1 MLPPLRAVLADAFR
15 LPLLP
20 LMASASLAL
29 GWHGSAAAQEGGDVT
44 VVQIEN
50 VRLDYARVLRV
61 EPVYQT
67 LRATRMEH
75 HCDPQQKEK
84 GLSRVLGSVKSALT
98 PGKSEK
104 QVDQPDPNCR
114 LVPIEREFKRP
125 IAYDVDYV
133 YKGSKY
139 RSRLPRDPGS
149 RLRIRV
155 SVTPYLVNAPGA
167 QR

>member
-1 MLPPLRAVLADAFR
+1 MALLLGMGCAGLAI
-15 LPLLP
+15 
-20 LMASASLAL
+20 
-29 GWHGSAAAQEGGDVT
+29 AQDGDIT
-44 VVQIEN
+44 VVQVEN
-50 VRLDYARVLRV
+50 VRIDYARVLRV

-75 HCDPQQKEK
+75 NCDPPQKET
-84 GLSRVLGSVKSALT
+84 GLSRVLGSVKDALT
-98 PGKSEK
+98 PGKADK
-104 QVDQPDPNCR
+104 QAPQSDQDCR
-114 LVPIEREFKRP
+114 LVPVEKEFKRP

-155 SVTPYLVNAPGA
+155 SGTPYLVNAPGA
-167 QR
+167 AER

>member
-1 MLPPLRAVLADAFR
+1 MLASVFRPSLRLLPPL
-15 LPLLP
+15 LLP
-20 LMASASLAL
+20 ALLAL
-29 GWHGSAAAQEGGDVT
+29 GLPGPAVAQDGDIT

-67 LRATRMEH
+67 LKATRMEH
-75 HCDPQQKEK
+75 HCESPQKEK
-84 GLSRVLGSVKSALT
+84 GLSRVLGTVKDALT
-98 PGKSEK
+98 PGKAEK
-104 QVDQPDPNCR
+104 QADENGQDCR
-114 LVPIEREFKRP
+114 LVPVEKEFKRP

-167 QR
+167 AER

>member
-1 MLPPLRAVLADAFR
+1 ML
-15 LPLLP
+15 LL
-20 LMASASLAL
+20 SSLAL
-29 GWHGSAAAQEGGDVT
+29 GLSGPAFAQDDGEAT
-44 VVQIEN
+44 VIQIEN
-50 VRLDYARVLRV
+50 VRIDYARVLRV

-75 HCDPQQKEK
+75 HCESQKEK
-84 GLSRVLGSVKSALT
+84 GLSRVLGSVKDALT
-98 PGKSEK
+98 PGKPE
-104 QVDQPDPNCR
+104 QAEEPPPDCR
-114 LVPIEREFKRP
+114 LVPVEREFKRP

-155 SVTPYLVNAPGA
+155 SVTPYMVNAPVPS
-167 QR
+167 R

>member
-1 MLPPLRAVLADAFR
+1 MPHRVIPIVL
-15 LPLLP
+15 LIL
-20 LMASASLAL
+20 
-29 GWHGSAAAQEGGDVT
+29 AAALPGMATAQETENT
-44 VVQIEN
+44 VIQIEN
-50 VRLDYARVLRV
+50 VRTDYARVLRV

-75 HCDPQQKEK
+75 HCEGNAK
-84 GLSRVLGSVKSALT
+84 GLTRIVGTVKDALT
-98 PGKSEK
+98 PGKAEK
-104 QVDQPDPNCR
+104 PAEQDCR
-114 LVPIEREFKRP
+114 LVPVEREFKRP

-155 SVTPYLVNAPGA
+155 SVTPYMASGDSP
-167 QR
+167 

>member
-1 MLPPLRAVLADAFR
+1 MPIHVFRPVLLSPL
-15 LPLLP
+15 
-20 LMASASLAL
+20 LAL
-29 GWHGSAAAQEGGDVT
+29 GLSGPVVAQEDNGETT
-44 VVQIEN
+44 VLQIEN
-50 VRLDYARVLRV
+50 VRIDYARVLRV

-75 HCDPQQKEK
+75 HCDGQQKEK
-84 GLSRVLGSVKSALT
+84 GLSRVLGTVKDALT
-98 PGKSEK
+98 PGKADKE
-104 QVDQPDPNCR
+104 QEAPPDCR

-149 RLRIRV
+149 RLRVRV
-155 SVTPYLVNAPGA
+155 SVTPYMVNAPVPP
-167 QR
+167 R

>member
-1 MLPPLRAVLADAFR
+1 MALLLGVGCSGLAI
-15 LPLLP
+15 
-20 LMASASLAL
+20 
-29 GWHGSAAAQEGGDVT
+29 AQDGDIT

-75 HCDPQQKEK
+75 HCDSAQKEK
-84 GLSRVLGSVKSALT
+84 GLSRVLGSVKNALT
-98 PGKSEK
+98 PGKAEK
-104 QVDQPDPNCR
+104 QGQQADQDCR
-114 LVPIEREFKRP
+114 LVPVEKEFKRP

-167 QR
+167 AER

>member
-1 MLPPLRAVLADAFR
+1 MAFA
-15 LPLLP
+15 L
-20 LMASASLAL
+20 LAL
-29 GWHGSAAAQEGGDVT
+29 CVPGAAAAQDGDVT
-44 VVQIEN
+44 IVQIEN
-50 VRLDYARVLRV
+50 VRIDYARVLRV

-75 HCDPQQKEK
+75 NCDPPQKEK
-84 GLSRVLGSVKSALT
+84 GLSRVLGTVKDALT

-104 QVDQPDPNCR
+104 QAQADQDCR

-167 QR
+167 AER

>member
-1 MLPPLRAVLADAFR
+1 MLLPLRAVLADASR
-15 LPLLP
+15 IPLLP
-20 LMASASLAL
+20 LLAFASLAL
-29 GWHGSAAAQEGGDVT
+29 AWHGPAVAQEDGDVT

-75 HCDPQQKEK
+75 HCESPQKEK
-84 GLSRVLGSVKSALT
+84 GVSRVLGSVKNALT

-104 QVDQPDPNCR
+104 QTDEAGQDCR

-155 SVTPYLVNAPGA
+155 SVTPYLVNAPA
-167 QR
+167 SQR

>member
-1 MLPPLRAVLADAFR
+1 MLANVSRPPLR
-15 LPLLP
+15 LLSP
-20 LMASASLAL
+20 LMVPALLAL
-29 GWHGSAAAQEGGDVT
+29 AWSGSAAAQDADVT
-44 VVQIEN
+44 VIQIEN

-67 LRATRMEH
+67 LKATRMEH
-75 HCDPQQKEK
+75 HCESPQKEK
-84 GLSRVLGSVKSALT
+84 GLSRVLGTVKDALT
-98 PGKSEK
+98 PGKTEK
-104 QVDQPDPNCR
+104 QANEADQECR
-114 LVPIEREFKRP
+114 LVPVEKEFKRP

-167 QR
+167 AER

>member
-1 MLPPLRAVLADAFR
+1 
-15 LPLLP
+15 
-20 LMASASLAL
+20 
-29 GWHGSAAAQEGGDVT
+29 
-44 VVQIEN
+44 
-50 VRLDYARVLRV
+50 VLRV

-75 HCDPQQKEK
+75 HCEGQEK
-84 GLSRVLGSVKSALT
+84 RLTRIVGTVKDALT
-98 PGKSEK
+98 PGKAEK
-104 QVDQPDPNCR
+104 PAEQDCR

-155 SVTPYLVNAPGA
+155 SVTPYLSSP
-167 QR
+167 

>member
-1 MLPPLRAVLADAFR
+1 MPHRVIPTVL
-15 LPLLP
+15 LIL
-20 LMASASLAL
+20 
-29 GWHGSAAAQEGGDVT
+29 AAALPGMATAQETENT
-44 VVQIEN
+44 VIQIEN
-50 VRLDYARVLRV
+50 VRTDYARVLRV

-75 HCDPQQKEK
+75 HCEGDAK
-84 GLSRVLGSVKSALT
+84 GLTRIVGTVKDALT
-98 PGKSEK
+98 PGKAEK
-104 QVDQPDPNCR
+104 PAQQDCR
-114 LVPIEREFKRP
+114 LVPVEREFKRP

-155 SVTPYLVNAPGA
+155 SVTPYMANGDRP
-167 QR
+167 

>member
-1 MLPPLRAVLADAFR
+1 MALLLGMGCSGLA
-15 LPLLP
+15 
-20 LMASASLAL
+20 MA
-29 GWHGSAAAQEGGDVT
+29 QDGDIT

-75 HCDPQQKEK
+75 HCDSAQKEK
-84 GLSRVLGSVKSALT
+84 GLSRVLGSVKNALT
-98 PGKSEK
+98 PGKAEK
-104 QVDQPDPNCR
+104 QPDGVDQDCR
-114 LVPIEREFKRP
+114 LVPVEKEFKRP

-167 QR
+167 AER

>member
-1 MLPPLRAVLADAFR
+1 
-15 LPLLP
+15 
-20 LMASASLAL
+20 MAI
-29 GWHGSAAAQEGGDVT
+29 AQDTETT
-44 VVQIEN
+44 VIQIEN

-75 HCDPQQKEK
+75 HCDGEDK
-84 GLSRVLGSVKSALT
+84 GLTRIVGTVKDALT
-98 PGKSEK
+98 PGKAEK
-104 QVDQPDPNCR
+104 PEQDCR

-149 RLRIRV
+149 RLRVRV
-155 SVTPYLVNAPGA
+155 SVTPYLAGSNPGP
-167 QR
+167 

>member
-1 MLPPLRAVLADAFR
+1 MQHRVIPTVL
-15 LPLLP
+15 LIL
-20 LMASASLAL
+20 
-29 GWHGSAAAQEGGDVT
+29 AAALPGMATAQVT
-44 VVQIEN
+44 ETTVIQIEN
-50 VRLDYARVLRV
+50 VRTDYARVLRV

-75 HCDPQQKEK
+75 HCEGESK
-84 GLSRVLGSVKSALT
+84 GLTRIVGTVKDALT
-98 PGKSEK
+98 PGKAEK
-104 QVDQPDPNCR
+104 PAEQDCR

-155 SVTPYLVNAPGA
+155 SVTPYLGSGDSP
-167 QR
+167 